1 MITTLSLNAKK
12 ELAQLIKN
20 ALETNASSDG
30 ISVKEISYTN
40 LRISQ
45 CSTVRV
51 SEKMLA
57 CIEKL
62 ISEGHSG
69 DAETEEFLKK
79 L

>member
-45 CSTVRV
+45 CSTVQSVRR
-51 SEKMLA
+51 
-57 CIEKL
+57 C
-62 ISEGHSG
+62 
-69 DAETEEFLKK
+69 
-79 L
+79 